1 MKRMINLFLCFVLA
15 LGVLAGCGKE
25 ENLKEP
31 FVYYFSVKESQLVR
45 EAYEPEGE
53 GVEGRIEEV
62 LALLREPEEPE
73 DYQSVFLEGIDVER
87 WELNDTEI
95 TLYFN
100 EAYRE
105 IPAASEVILRSSVVR
120 SLVQIDG
127 VDYVQF
133 YVKDTP
139 LTNDDGREIG
149 YMRAE
154 DFVENTGSS
163 LHSYQT
169 ANVILYFAGS
179 TGDYLVPEEI
189 SVRYNSN
196 MSIEKLIVEKLMS
209 GPSETE
215 NRKVIPDGTK
225 LLGVSVR
232 DNVCYVNFDEGF
244 LKVAE
249 QVNPKITVYALV
261 NSIIEGGATGKV
273 QILVNGETDIV
284 YQESIDL
291 SKPLSKNADLIK
303 EK

>member
-1 MKRMINLFLCFVLA
+1 MKRMISLFVCFALA
-15 LGVLAGCGKE
+15 FGVLAGCGKE
-25 ENLKEP
+25 EKLKEP
-31 FVYYFSVKESQLVR
+31 YVYYFSVRESQLVR
-45 EAYEPEGE
+45 KSYEPEGKS
-53 GVEGRIEEV
+53 VEERIEEV
-62 LALLREPEEPE
+62 LTLLRKPEEPE
-73 DYQSVFLEGIDVER
+73 DYQSVFLDGIDVER
-87 WELNDTEI
+87 WELDDTEV
-95 TLYFN
+95 TLYFG
-100 EAYRE
+100 ESYHG
-105 IPAASEVILRSSVVR
+105 IVTASEVILRSAVVR
-120 SLVQIDG
+120 SLVQIEG

-133 YVKDTP
+133 YVGDAP
-139 LTNDDGREIG
+139 LTGDDGREIG

-169 ANVILYFAGS
+169 ADVTLYFAGS

-209 GPSETE
+209 GPSETGS
-215 NRKVIPDGTK
+215 RKVIPDGTK

-249 QVNPKITVYALV
+249 QVNPKVTVYALV

-291 SKPLSKNADLIK
+291 SKPLSKNADLTR